1 MFGKTK
7 KRSARR
13 RDVTKKRVNKYGAKK
28 SKRVYKMRGG
38 WGEPMTPMVPL
49 GVMKGGWGGAVI
61 LPNN

>member
-1 MFGKTK
+1 MKFLKKLFSMFGKTN

-38 WGEPMTPMVPL
+38 
-49 GVMKGGWGGAVI
+49 
-61 LPNN
+61 